1 MNYNEI
7 RTLYDNVKQDELV
20 TQTAYEFE
28 LFDDY
33 YYQLFHSYSELDKG
47 SNQHD
52 YFTFNSVILCH
63 YLYMFN
69 LYSLYAFSVLITLNY
84 T

>member
-33 YYQLFHSYSELDKG
+33 YYQLFHNYSEL
-47 SNQHD
+47 
-52 YFTFNSVILCH
+52 NSEV
-63 YLYMFN
+63 N
-69 LYSLYAFSVLITLNY
+69 L
-84 T
+84 